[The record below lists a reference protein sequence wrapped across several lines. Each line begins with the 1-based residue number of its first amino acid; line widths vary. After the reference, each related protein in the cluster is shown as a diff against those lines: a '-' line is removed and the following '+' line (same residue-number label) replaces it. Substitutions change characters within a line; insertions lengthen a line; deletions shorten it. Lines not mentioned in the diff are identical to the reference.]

1 MQAFA
6 NALKPAAAELVRG
19 IGYSLVSW
27 VSRGDIQCAPCACP
41 DCVCTP
47 ALSCPSVAYDL
58 GSSRV
63 IVDNAPW
70 SLIGALA
77 LCGVLAAILCT
88 ALYRRPLVVAA
99 EPDLLAAI
107 REQGLAAKRRA
118 QQRTLV

>member
-27 VSRGDIQCAPCACP
+27 VSQSDIQCAPCSCP

-47 ALSCPSVAYDL
+47 ALTCPSVAYDL

-70 SLIGALA
+70 SLLGALL
-77 LCGVLAAILCT
+77 LCSVLAAILCA
-88 ALYRRPLVVAA
+88 ALYRRPPEAA
-99 EPDLLAAI
+99 ADSDLLSVI
-107 REQGLAAKRRA
+107 REQGVAAKRRA
-118 QQRTLV
+118 QQRTVV